1 MFEGARAALPPK
13 RLGMYS
19 AARLSISPLVA
30 RVAMGFSAAVSL
42 GSFMNSSGRLP
53 SCHLTHSAY
62 SSGYAAL

>member
-1 MFEGARAALPPK
+1 
-13 RLGMYS
+13 MYS

-30 RVAMGFSAAVSL
+30 RVAIGFSAAASL
-42 GSFMNSSGRLP
+42 GSFMNSSGRVP